1 MPTHDSSPHL
11 KDIGLY
17 NDRAK
22 NVDLIWCDQVI
33 NLLQEITNKNENYS
47 INDIGCNYGQ
57 VYKEIKRKKLEKK
70 FSYHGYDIDD
80 KFLSIAR
87 EHLPELKNKIQVL
100 DIEKETPSSA
110 QITICSATFEH
121 LNDSD
126 KSLSNIFD
134 STAEYII
141 LRTYIGSNVI
151 RFIQSDSGFVDQPYN
166 INQYGLFEMSEKF
179 FERGFNFTC
188 IPDHATNMSKKYE
201 VIKGSGVMRQ
211 MYIILGS
218 KNKN

>member
-1 MPTHDSSPHL
+1 MPTHDSSTHL
-11 KDIGLY
+11 ADIDLY
-17 NDRAK
+17 NYRAK

-47 INDIGCNYGQ
+47 TNDIGCNYGQ

-80 KFLSIAR
+80 KFISIAR

-100 DIEKETPSSA
+100 DIEKETPSSV

-121 LNDSD
+121 LDDPD

-134 STAEYII
+134 STTEYII
-141 LRTYIGSNVI
+141 LRTMIGSNDK
-151 RFIQSDSGFVDQPYN
+151 RFIQSDSRFVNQPYN

-179 FERGFNFTC
+179 FERGFNLTC

-201 VIKGSGVMRQ
+201 VSKESGVMRQ
-211 MYIILGS
+211 MYVVLGS
-218 KNKN
+218 RNKN

>member
-1 MPTHDSSPHL
+1 MPTHDSSTHL
-11 KDIGLY
+11 TDIDLY
-17 NDRAK
+17 NYRAK

-33 NLLQEITNKNENYS
+33 NLLQEITKKNENYS

-70 FSYHGYDIDD
+70 FSYRGYDIDD

-100 DIEKETPSSA
+100 DIEKETPSSV

-121 LNDSD
+121 LDDPD

-134 STAEYII
+134 STTEYII
-141 LRTYIGSNVI
+141 LRTMIGSNDK
-151 RFIQSDSGFVDQPYN
+151 RFIQSDSRFVNQPYN
-166 INQYGLFEMSEKF
+166 INQYGLFEMSEK
-179 FERGFNFTC
+179 
-188 IPDHATNMSKKYE
+188 IL
-201 VIKGSGVMRQ
+201 KGDL
-211 MYIILGS
+211 I
-218 KNKN
+218 

>member
-1 MPTHDSSPHL
+1 MPTHDSSTHL
-11 KDIGLY
+11 ADIDLY
-17 NDRAK
+17 NYRAK

-33 NLLQEITNKNENYS
+33 NLLQEITKKNENYS

-80 KFLSIAR
+80 KFISIAR

-100 DIEKETPSSA
+100 DIEKETPSSV

-121 LNDSD
+121 LDDPD

-134 STAEYII
+134 STTEYII
-141 LRTYIGSNVI
+141 LRTMIGSNDK
-151 RFIQSDSGFVDQPYN
+151 RFIQSDFRFVNQPYN

-188 IPDHATNMSKKYE
+188 IPDHATNMSMKYE
-201 VIKGSGVMRQ
+201 VSEGSGVMRQ

-218 KNKN
+218 KN